1 MKWTGVFYLEKG
13 ASVCASSVVFQE
25 SAIASPEFP
34 ERVQYALSIHST
46 LEFSGTGSDSVVIPV
61 KRYTSLSEKVV
72 DMIDACRHSCGVALA
87 TPAVGW

>member
-1 MKWTGVFYLEKG
+1 MCVPVLC
-13 ASVCASSVVFQE
+13 SVPRIGHRFA
-25 SAIASPEFP
+25 EFP
-34 ERVQYALSIHST
+34 ERVQYAPSIHST